1 MKSKITVTD
10 EATQAEL
17 ARLAS
22 TVDGPRRQGLMQ
34 VLGKTHE
41 QTLHRH
47 FLRKNQKPNKRGW
60 KKTNFWAR
68 IRRATSYTGATKSN
82 ATVTIADP
90 AMAAKIYGATIKHP
104 QDKFLALPMREEV
117 YGVRARAKTI
127 PDLFF
132 IPRWVNGRKVD
143 QGFLVKKQPDDSLR
157 FYYFLT
163 RSVTTPKDPT
173 ALPTEAESGRA
184 LVQEAQDYIARQ
196 IKR

>member
-1 MKSKITVTD
+1 LKSKITVTD

-60 KKTNFWAR
+60 KKTNFWPR
-68 IRRATSYTGATKSN
+68 IRRATSYTGATTSN
-82 ATVTIADP
+82 ATIAIGDP
-90 AMAAKIYGATIKHP
+90 AIAAKIYGATITP
-104 QDKFLALPMREEV
+104 RRSKFLAIPMDESV
-117 YGVRARAKTI
+117 YGVRASAGTV
-127 PDLFF
+127 PNLFF
-132 IPRWVNGRKVD
+132 IPRKGSKPG
-143 QGFLVKKQPDDSLR
+143 GFLVQSQGDDSLR
-157 FYYFLT
+157 FFYFLT
-163 RSVTTPKDPT
+163 PKVTVPKDPT

-184 LVQEAQDYIARQ
+184 LVEAAQDYIARQ
-196 IKR
+196 TN